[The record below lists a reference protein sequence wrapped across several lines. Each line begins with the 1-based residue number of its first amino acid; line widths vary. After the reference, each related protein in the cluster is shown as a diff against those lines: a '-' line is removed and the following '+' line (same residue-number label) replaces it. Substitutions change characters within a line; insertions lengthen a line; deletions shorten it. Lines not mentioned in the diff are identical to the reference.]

1 MVPRVRVAA
10 VNDYELIVVGVAHL
24 LSQYPLLLDVR
35 DRIVIGDPL
44 DGPID
49 VALYDTYGRV
59 GLAEP
64 ALRRLVADPDIAAV
78 AVFSLDFPE
87 QLVEE
92 SRAAGVAGFISKA
105 LDGQQVAE
113 AIVAIAAGEDVFA
126 VPTSTPRV
134 PGTLD
139 WPGRE
144 DGLSARQSQ
153 VLVLVAEGLTN
164 PEIAAALYVSLE
176 TVKSHLRDVFA
187 KLGFRNR
194 VEATGYVTR
203 SGAFTRYQPANPSPL
218 ESPPGSPVDATP
230 GDDRR
235 TDR

>member
-1 MVPRVRVAA
+1 MTSRVRVAA

-24 LSQYPLLLDVR
+24 LSRYPQLLEVR
-35 DRIVIGDPL
+35 DRIVIGDPI
-44 DGPID
+44 DGGPID

-64 ALRRLVADPDIAAV
+64 ALRRLVADPDIGAV
-78 AVFSLDFPE
+78 AVFSLDFPD
-87 QLVEE
+87 QLVED

-105 LDGQQVAE
+105 LDGQEVAE
-113 AIVAIAAGEDVFA
+113 AIVAIAAGESIFA
-126 VPTSTPRV
+126 VPTSAARV
-134 PGTLD
+134 PGDLD
-139 WPGRE
+139 WPGRD

-176 TVKSHLRDVFA
+176 TVKSHLREIFA

-194 VEATGYVTR
+194 VEATSYVTR
-203 SGAFTRYQPANPSPL
+203 SGAFTSYQPATPVPL
-218 ESPPGSPVDATP
+218 DHRD
-230 GDDRR
+230 GDGRVAAP
-235 TDR
+235 